1 MQVDN
6 ILDGFNFEGH
16 ISLLVR
22 NVIEL
27 LRDPDLPFLEMFQ
40 VLSSLSGRIPA
51 KLESNLIDV
60 LNDVRVGTPP
70 SSSVDKTL
78 KTGIFPVDVLRRCID
93 EFLINSSFSDDEK
106 IALSSTLSP
115 ISDILDMYSDG
126 IKSHET
132 MVLVEFLQRYYQIE
146 IMFNRNS
153 YEEVLLT
160 LREGCR
166 QDESPIFDSVISAA
180 RSFYNGDNRIE
191 LVLSILDQIR
201 LSSTGNEMDISAYL
215 PIVQKLTELNAAST
229 AKVSLKA
236 REFLLFFQMPNY
248 EQRRGETFHVLNSA
262 VRRVSGVDNVDPSF
276 DYDNVIKLI
285 TANYAILDVLPAFFY
300 HEKAGISAIAMYTY
314 ILHTSQAYTINSVR
328 HVFSMDPIV
337 FEWEFVLRS
346 VYKTPSAEREFG
358 SFVNL
363 KNAAEEDA
371 ARRGGSSLRRGLMCA
386 FKSLESLDG
395 GFAGVMEI
403 KSLKGE
409 GDEATASVLYLCVDG
424 SSSPLL
430 GKDGTAREYFHGVVQ
445 RYKARLS
452 VLGFKRVTFMV
463 LLENHFPRYFTYQ
476 NEVDFNEDQV
486 IRHIEPAMT
495 YQLELHRLQ
504 EFDIEPIFIDNR
516 RIHMYVASL

>member
-1 MQVDN
+1 
-6 ILDGFNFEGH
+6 
-16 ISLLVR
+16 
-22 NVIEL
+22 
-27 LRDPDLPFLEMFQ
+27 
-40 VLSSLSGRIPA
+40 
-51 KLESNLIDV
+51 
-60 LNDVRVGTPP
+60 
-70 SSSVDKTL
+70 
-78 KTGIFPVDVLRRCID
+78 
-93 EFLINSSFSDDEK
+93 
-106 IALSSTLSP
+106 
-115 ISDILDMYSDG
+115 
-126 IKSHET
+126 
-132 MVLVEFLQRYYQIE
+132 
-146 IMFNRNS
+146 
-153 YEEVLLT
+153 
-160 LREGCR
+160 
-166 QDESPIFDSVISAA
+166 
-180 RSFYNGDNRIE
+180 
-191 LVLSILDQIR
+191 
-201 LSSTGNEMDISAYL
+201 
-215 PIVQKLTELNAAST
+215 
-229 AKVSLKA
+229 
-236 REFLLFFQMPNY
+236 MPNY

-358 SFVNL
+358 SFVN
-363 KNAAEEDA
+363 A

-395 GFAGVMEI
+395 GVAGVMEI

-463 LLENHFPRYFTYQ
+463 LLENHFPRYFTFQ